1 MPELL
6 LRSDLPGLVHRGK
19 VKDTYLLD
27 DETLLLVITDRI
39 SAFDVVLPGG
49 VPKKGEI
56 LARLSAFWFQKTR
69 DLVPNHLIKLVEDV
83 GELEGSYGRS
93 FPRAFEGRALLV
105 RRAERIPVECI
116 VRGYLAGSAWREY
129 RERGTV
135 WGRKLPP
142 GLREGAKLPEPL
154 FTPTTKEEV
163 EHDRPL
169 TREELSELVGEEVAQ
184 KLEERSLEIYSFAE
198 RYARERGIIIADTKF
213 EFGRLPDGS
222 LLLIDEALT
231 PDSSR
236 FWPADEYRPGSPPPS
251 FDKQYVR
258 NYLTRLVQAG
268 TWDKQPPGPE
278 LPDEVVRNTV
288 AKYRQALVWL
298 TS

>member
-83 GELEGSYGRS
+83 RELEESYGRS
-93 FPRAFEGRALLV
+93 FPKAFEGRSLLV

-154 FTPTTKEEV
+154 FTPTTKEEAG
-163 EHDRPL
+163 HDRPL
-169 TREELSELVGEEVAQ
+169 SREELSKLVGEEVAR

-213 EFGRLPDGS
+213 EFGFIEGKLS
-222 LLLIDEALT
+222 LIDELLT
-231 PDSSR
+231 PDTSR
-236 FWPADEYRPGSPPPS
+236 FWKLEEWEERGIAES
-251 FDKQYVR
+251 FDKQPLR
-258 NYLTRLVQAG
+258 NWLSERGWAGDAPPPEIPSEILEDLGRRYEEALRRLAG
-268 TWDKQPPGPE
+268 G
-278 LPDEVVRNTV
+278 
-288 AKYRQALVWL
+288 
-298 TS
+298 